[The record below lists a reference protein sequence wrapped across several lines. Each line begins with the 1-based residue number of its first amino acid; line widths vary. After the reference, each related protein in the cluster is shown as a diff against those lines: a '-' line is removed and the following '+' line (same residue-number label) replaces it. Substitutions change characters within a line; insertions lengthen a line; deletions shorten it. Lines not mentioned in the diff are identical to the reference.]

1 MLWVTLIL
9 GQLLVF
15 FLVVLGLLIRHH
27 HFMAASAVFAETEE
41 EDEEEQVGNGMSLAE
56 QMMLANDKDTA
67 VQELVL
73 AQRLRLTKLGLND
86 ELVDN
91 MTFYLYQRLWS

>member
-1 MLWVTLIL
+1 MFWVTIIL
-9 GQLLVF
+9 GMLMAFLLLGF
-15 FLVVLGLLIRHH
+15 WLTIRWRQFLVQNMPVT
-27 HFMAASAVFAETEE
+27 VEE
-41 EDEEEQVGNGMSLAE
+41 EVEEESTEQYSLAE
-56 QMMLANDKDTA
+56 QMMMANDKDTA

-73 AQRLRLTKLGLND
+73 AQRLRLMRLDLNQ

>member
-9 GQLLVF
+9 GQLLAFV
-15 FLVVLGLLIRHH
+15 LVVLALLIRHH
-27 HFMAASAVFAETEE
+27 HFMTASTVFAGEEPEEVEE
-41 EDEEEQVGNGMSLAE
+41 EATESYSLAE
-56 QMMLANDKDTA
+56 QMMMANDKDTA

-73 AQRLRLTKLGLND
+73 GQRIRLRNMGLND
-86 ELVDN
+86 ELVDQ